1 MRIQE
6 IIKFSILLSTFLNLS
21 SVWEISINCILLKI
35 HNYYPCKVEELMVF
49 YSQTDDISMS
59 IMVFHSN
66 WLTYKTYFKK
76 KTSWFCSRSFDCFYY
91 KKLNSRLLILDIK
104 KTWYLK
110 IVESINPWF
119 SWSSSNTYIN
129 VKKIY
134 SKHDRELQE

>member
-1 MRIQE
+1 
-6 IIKFSILLSTFLNLS
+6 
-21 SVWEISINCILLKI
+21 
-35 HNYYPCKVEELMVF
+35 MVF

-76 KTSWFCSRSFDCFYY
+76 KKPVGFVVVLLIVFYY

-104 KTWYLK
+104 KTWYLE

-134 SKHDRELQE
+134 SKHDRELQK

>member
-1 MRIQE
+1 
-6 IIKFSILLSTFLNLS
+6 
-21 SVWEISINCILLKI
+21 
-35 HNYYPCKVEELMVF
+35 MVF

-66 WLTYKTYFKK
+66 WLTYKTYLKK
-76 KTSWFCSRSFDCFYY
+76 KPVGFVVVLLIVFYY

-119 SWSSSNTYIN
+119 SLIKFKYLYKCKENI
-129 VKKIY
+129 
-134 SKHDRELQE
+134 

>member
-1 MRIQE
+1 
-6 IIKFSILLSTFLNLS
+6 
-21 SVWEISINCILLKI
+21 
-35 HNYYPCKVEELMVF
+35 MVF

-66 WLTYKTYFKK
+66 WLTYKTYFLKK
-76 KTSWFCSRSFDCFYY
+76 KTVGFVVVLLIVFYY